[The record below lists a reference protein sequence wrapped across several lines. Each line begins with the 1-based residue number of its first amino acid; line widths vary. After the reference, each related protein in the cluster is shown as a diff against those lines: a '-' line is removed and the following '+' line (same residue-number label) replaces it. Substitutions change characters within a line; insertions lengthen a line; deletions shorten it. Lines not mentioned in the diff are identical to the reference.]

1 MTKPRLVTS
10 LAAILGMLGT
20 GAAFAQPN
28 ATPGIDLSTSG
39 IGTPTVILRQGAFP
53 SGVNAF
59 SASTTVCNPGSVQVP
74 FQAVMDPDHPIIA
87 FLLARESGGRLVQ
100 ISDRSF
106 VKHAFGSANTNGC
119 GSCQNPGTGSL
130 IGLGCDDTY
139 GSSTNAN
146 HFWLGPASEI
156 DPWLGT
162 WDPVCSHFDRGEPA
176 VAPPSDCD
184 GVRSLSSSQSTALNA
199 GVNHRI
205 RVLDADLNVPGST
218 FWYQVYYVIEQ
229 EPEAAR
235 GNNFSSRQF
244 IPTWNGSSW
253 SISAPSTLYP
263 GTVLGRWTGATVTSN
278 TNGLDDGRVY
288 VAVRVTG
295 PVAGLYHYEFAVHNR
310 DNAREISA
318 LRIPACPEARVLAAG
333 FHDVDSDG
341 ANDWTF
347 AKAGSEIVWSTATS
361 PLGWNT
367 FFNFWFDSDAAP
379 VTNSTLVLDEFL
391 AGPGAATVGVTS
403 TAPLGLYNVHLGDGC
418 GTPAAPTLYATGSP
432 ARATLGNATFALASS
447 GNAPGATVMLFGGP
461 IDGTQ
466 SLAPGCDLFMGGSP
480 PNPVFFFGYATASAS
495 GVATRSAPVP
505 NDPTL
510 EGAHL
515 NFQTFEIQLGT
526 GAYLGTLDASNGLRV
541 RIGNLLSNC
550 P

>member
-1 MTKPRLVTS
+1 MKTVPS
-10 LAAILGMLGT
+10 LLASCLASVALGGL
-20 GAAFAQPN
+20 ALAQPN

-39 IGTPTVILRQGAFP
+39 IGTPTVVTRQGAFP
-53 SGVNAF
+53 GGVNAF
-59 SASTTVCNPGSVQVP
+59 SASTTVCNPGTVEVP

-119 GSCQNPGTGSL
+119 GTCQNPGTGSL

-176 VAPPSDCD
+176 VAPPADCD
-184 GVRSLSSSQSTALNA
+184 GARSLSSSQSNVLNG

-205 RVLDADLNVPGST
+205 RVPDADLNVASST
-218 FWYQVYYVIEQ
+218 FWYQVYYVVEH
-229 EPEAAR
+229 EPEAVR
-235 GNNFSSRQF
+235 DNNLASRQF
-244 IPTWNGSSW
+244 IPTWNGTAW
-253 SISAPSTLYP
+253 TISAPSTLYP

-295 PVAGLYHYEFAVHNR
+295 PTAGLYHYEYAVQNR

-318 LRIPACPEARVLAAG
+318 FRVPVCRDARVLNTG
-333 FHDVDSDG
+333 FRDVDADG
-341 ANDWTF
+341 SNDWTF
-347 AKAGSEIVWSTATS
+347 ANGGSEVAWSTTTNS
-361 PLGWNT
+361 LGWNT
-367 FFNFWFDSDAAP
+367 LYNFWFDSDAAP
-379 VTNSTLVLDEFL
+379 VANSSLVVDEFL
-391 AGPGAATVGVTS
+391 AGPGAATVSVSS
-403 TAPLGLYNVHLGDGC
+403 TAPLGLHNVHLGDGC
-418 GTPAAPTLYATGSP
+418 GTPSAPTLYATGSP
-432 ARATLGNATFALASS
+432 GRATLGNATFGLGSA
-447 GNAPGATVMLFGGP
+447 GNAPGASTVLFGGP
-461 IDGTQ
+461 VDGTQ
-466 SLAPGCDLFMGGSP
+466 SLTPACNLYMGGSP
-480 PNPVFFFGYATASAS
+480 PNPVFFFGYATANGA
-495 GVATRSAPVP
+495 GVASRSTPVP
-505 NDPTL
+505 NDPIL

-515 NFQTFEIQLGT
+515 NFQVFEIQSGT
-526 GAYLGTLDASNGLRV
+526 GAYLGLLDASNGLRV
-541 RIGNLLSNC
+541 RIGDLIPGC